1 MKFLLPTL
9 ILFGATSVALAQ
21 TAAKPS
27 PPKTAAKPS
36 PPRKPAKPVQAVQAV
51 QIAPE
56 RALLPEELEV
66 ASRVYVGRL
75 PCELGQMVT
84 ITPDAKSPGYFDLT
98 KKKMRFRMHAV
109 QTKSGAV
116 RLDAVS
122 GDAAWIQLSNK
133 SMLVNAKLGQ
143 RMADVCTS
151 PEQLLVA
158 LAFEKTP
165 PPGLFDEPAPAAV
178 PTKILTQTDTCQAA
192 GLSTPKT
199 NPLNGEITC

>member
-9 ILFGATSVALAQ
+9 ILLGATSVALAQ

-27 PPKTAAKPS
+27 PP
-36 PPRKPAKPVQAVQAV
+36 RKPAKPIQAAQV
-51 QIAPE
+51 IPE
-56 RALLPEELEV
+56 RELTPEELEV
-66 ASRVYVGRL
+66 ASRVYAGRL

-98 KKKMRFRMHAV
+98 TKKMRFRMHAV
-109 QTKSGAV
+109 QSKSGAV

-158 LAFEKTP
+158 QAFEKTP
-165 PPGLFDEPAPAAV
+165 PPSLFDEPAPAAV
-178 PTKILTQTDTCQAA
+178 PTKILTQTDACQAA
-192 GLSTPKT
+192 GLSMPKT
-199 NPLNGEITC
+199 NPLTGENPC

>member
-9 ILFGATSVALAQ
+9 ILLGASSVALAQ

-27 PPKTAAKPS
+27 PP
-36 PPRKPAKPVQAVQAV
+36 RKPAKPIQAAQVIPKQV
-51 QIAPE
+51 IPE
-56 RALLPEELEV
+56 RELTPEELEV

-98 KKKMRFRMHAV
+98 AKKMRFRMHAV
-109 QTKSGAV
+109 QSKSGAV

-122 GDAAWIQLSNK
+122 SDAVWIQLSNK

-158 LAFEKTP
+158 QAFEKTP
-165 PPGLFDEPAPAAV
+165 PPSLLDEPVPAVAPANPLGQTNTCQTAV
-178 PTKILTQTDTCQAA
+178 LPMPTLTQT
-192 GLSTPKT
+192 
-199 NPLNGEITC
+199 NGEKIC